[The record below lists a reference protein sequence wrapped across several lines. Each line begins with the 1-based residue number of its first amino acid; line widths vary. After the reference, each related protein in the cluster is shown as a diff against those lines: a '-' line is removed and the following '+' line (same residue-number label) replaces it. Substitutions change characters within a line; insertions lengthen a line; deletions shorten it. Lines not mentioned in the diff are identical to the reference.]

1 MSRDRR
7 GKTTA
12 SLGRRV
18 TPPKPIATVR
28 GQARLAVNLP
38 IELHKQLKIRA
49 AEEGMTI
56 RDYIL
61 KLLRKAGVG

>member
-1 MSRDRR
+1 MA
-7 GKTTA
+7 TA
-12 SLGRRV
+12 
-18 TPPKPIATVR
+18 R